1 MGDLLAAT
9 GLAGSAFD
17 WLRAQILVAAIAEQT
32 AAVVVLAGLFL
43 IYAPPLRRLVAG
55 KVASLPAGPA
65 QHVLMLLGGIT
76 PWFVLLLT
84 FWFTILVFQDNGRDT
99 AVLRLAESLVL
110 AWVVIKLTSL
120 LVRNENLAR
129 ALAVLAFL
137 VAALNIAGLIH
148 PVLDLLDS
156 MAFYVGVLRVSVL
169 LLIKG
174 AITLTVAIWAAGAVA
189 RVVEARLGHLQSLTP
204 AMQVL
209 TSKIVRFTLLT
220 LAVVFALGSVGI
232 DLTAFAV
239 FSGAVGVGIGFG
251 LQKVVSNLVSGVILL
266 IDRSIK
272 PGDLIEVD
280 GRYGWIT
287 GLNARYVS
295 LATRDGK
302 EILIPNENLITE
314 KVTNWS
320 FSNNLVRLDVMI
332 GIAYESDVHLA
343 IRLALDAVAA
353 VPRALKDPKPVC
365 LLKEFADSSVNLD
378 LRFWI
383 HDPANGTSN
392 VRSDVM
398 LQVWDLFR
406 ANGISFPFPQRDFTL
421 RNPEAVAEAFLRASG
436 RGTDC

>member
-32 AAVVVLAGLFL
+32 AAVAVLAGLFL
-43 IYAPPLRRLVAG
+43 VYAPPLRRLVAG
-55 KVASLPAGPA
+55 KIASLPAGPA
-65 QHVLMLLGGIT
+65 QHVLMLLGGVT

-99 AVLRLAESLVL
+99 AVLRLAESLAL

-272 PGDLIEVD
+272 PGDVIEVD

-343 IRLALDAVAA
+343 IRIALDAAAA

-365 LLKEFADSSVNLD
+365 LLKEFADSSVNLE

-406 ANGISFPFPQRDFTL
+406 TNGISFPFPQRDFTL

-436 RGTDC
+436 HGTDC